1 MAKKI
6 PGLGGLGGGLGQLG
20 NIGNLMKEAQKTAER
35 MQEMEQELQ
44 NERLESTAGGGM
56 VTAVVSGAGQ
66 LVEVKID
73 PKVVDPDDVEML
85 QDLILTAVQSGLEQ
99 ASKIREERIQSIT
112 GGLNLPNIP
121 GLPF

>member
-6 PGLGGLGGGLGQLG
+6 PGLGGLGQLG

-35 MQEMEQELQ
+35 MQTMEAELSEMTIEA
-44 NERLESTAGGGM
+44 SAGGGM
-56 VTAVVSGAGQ
+56 VKATVTGAGQ
-66 LVEVKID
+66 VVGLTID

-85 QDLILTAVQSGLEQ
+85 QDLVLSAVREGLEQ
-99 ASKIREERIQSIT
+99 AAKTREEKIQGIT
-112 GGLNLPNIP
+112 GNLDLPKIP

>member
-6 PGLGGLGGGLGQLG
+6 PGLGNLGGLGQLG
-20 NIGNLMKEAQKTAER
+20 NIGNMMKEAQKAAER
-35 MQEMEQELQ
+35 MQSMEQELAQ
-44 NERLESTAGGGM
+44 ERLETSAGGGVVVAT
-56 VTAVVSGAGQ
+56 VTGAGQ
-66 LVEVKID
+66 LVDLKID

-85 QDLILTAVQSGLEQ
+85 QDLVLTAIKDGLEQ
-99 ASKIREERIQSIT
+99 ASKVREERIQGIT

>member
-6 PGLGGLGGGLGQLG
+6 PGLGGMGGLGQLG

-35 MQEMEQELQ
+35 MQDMEAELAD
-44 NERLESTAGGGM
+44 EKIETSAGGG
-56 VTAVVSGAGQ
+56 VVKATVSGAGQ
-66 LVEVKID
+66 LLELNID

-85 QDLILTAVQSGLEQ
+85 QDLVLTAIREGLQRATEV
-99 ASKIREERIQSIT
+99 REERIQGIT
-112 GGLNLPNIP
+112 GGLNLPKIP

>member
-44 NERLESTAGGGM
+44 QERIESTAGGGM
-56 VTAVVSGAGQ
+56 VTATVSGAGQ
-66 LVEVKID
+66 LMEVKID

-85 QDLILTAVQSGLEQ
+85 QDLVLAAVSDALGQ
-99 ASKIREERIQSIT
+99 ARRAGEERMARVT
-112 GGLNLPNIP
+112 GGLRIP
-121 GLPF
+121 GF

>member
-6 PGLGGLGGGLGQLG
+6 PGLGGMGGLGQLG

-35 MQEMEQELQ
+35 MQDMEAELQ
-44 NERLESTAGGGM
+44 QEKIETSSGGGM
-56 VTAVVSGAGQ
+56 VKAVVSGAGQ
-66 LVEVKID
+66 LMELHID

-85 QDLILTAVQSGLEQ
+85 QDLVITAVRDALEQ
-99 ASKIREERIQSIT
+99 ATKVREERIQGIT
-112 GGLNLPNIP
+112 GGLNLPKIP

>member
-1 MAKKI
+1 M
-6 PGLGGLGGGLGQLG
+6 GGLGQLG

-35 MQEMEQELQ
+35 MQSLEQELAQ
-44 NERLESTAGGGM
+44 ERIEASSGGGM
-56 VTAVVSGAGQ
+56 VKATVTGAGQ
-66 LVEVKID
+66 LLEINID

-85 QDLILTAVQSGLEQ
+85 QDLIITAVRDGLEQ
-99 ASKIREERIQSIT
+99 ATKIREERIQGIT

>member
-6 PGLGGLGGGLGQLG
+6 PGLGGLGQLG

-35 MQEMEQELQ
+35 MQSLETELAA
-44 NERLESTAGGGM
+44 ETIEASAGGGM
-56 VTAVVSGAGQ
+56 VKATVTGAGQ
-66 LVEVKID
+66 VVGLAID

-85 QDLILTAVQSGLEQ
+85 QDLVLAAIKDGLEQ
-99 ASKIREERIQSIT
+99 ASKLREDKIQGIT
-112 GGLNLPNIP
+112 GGLDLPKLP

>member
-6 PGLGGLGGGLGQLG
+6 PGLGSLGQLG

-35 MQEMEQELQ
+35 MQSLEEELSQ
-44 NERLESTAGGGM
+44 QTLEAGSGGGM
-56 VTAVVSGAGQ
+56 VKATVTGAGQ
-66 LVEVKID
+66 LVGLAID

-85 QDLILTAVQSGLEQ
+85 QDLILSAIREALEQ
-99 ASKIREERIQSIT
+99 ASKLREEKIQGIT
-112 GGLNLPNIP
+112 GGLDLPKIP